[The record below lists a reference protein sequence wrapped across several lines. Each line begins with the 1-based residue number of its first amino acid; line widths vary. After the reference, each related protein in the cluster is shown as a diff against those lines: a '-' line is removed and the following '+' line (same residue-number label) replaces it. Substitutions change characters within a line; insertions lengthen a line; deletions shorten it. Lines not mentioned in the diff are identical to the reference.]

1 MGFHM
6 GYKFLSSLGLRLTGR
21 TFVTKR
27 NCTPDPQIGCCGK
40 PFIFN
45 SGHLPATFF
54 QACRYAP
61 LLSGSARCRDFSIHL
76 RVTIPGNFCPTVPF
90 HSSAELFSQRRRF
103 IEDNAVMDT
112 TCPSPSNCRKQEF
125 MSDDAVITPA
135 ASAIGRPEPGEYAP
149 YYDRY
154 ISLIS
159 GSDILG
165 TLDSQ
170 RRQMLLLLS
179 GRDESDGD
187 FRYAPG
193 KWTVKELLGH
203 VCDTERMFAYRALRI
218 SRGDTTPIEGFDQ
231 DDYVR
236 NGPFAHRPLAE
247 VIEDY
252 IAVRRATLTLFRN
265 LDDVAW
271 QRRGIANKNEVSVRA
286 IAFTVAGHEL
296 HHRRI
301 LEEKYFAKS

>member
-1 MGFHM
+1 
-6 GYKFLSSLGLRLTGR
+6 
-21 TFVTKR
+21 
-27 NCTPDPQIGCCGK
+27 
-40 PFIFN
+40 
-45 SGHLPATFF
+45 
-54 QACRYAP
+54 
-61 LLSGSARCRDFSIHL
+61 
-76 RVTIPGNFCPTVPF
+76 
-90 HSSAELFSQRRRF
+90 
-103 IEDNAVMDT
+103 
-112 TCPSPSNCRKQEF
+112 
-125 MSDDAVITPA
+125 MSEESVITPE

-154 ISLIS
+154 ISLIA

-179 GRDESDGD
+179 GRDEADGD

-193 KWTVKELLGH
+193 KWSVKELLGH
-203 VCDTERMFAYRALRI
+203 VCDTERIFAYRAFRI
-218 SRGDTTPIEGFDQ
+218 SRADTTPIEGFEQ

-252 IAVRRATLTLFRN
+252 IAVRRATLTLLRN
-265 LDDVAW
+265 LDDAAW
-271 QRRGIANKNEVSVRA
+271 KRCGTANKNEVSVRA
-286 IAFTVAGHEL
+286 IAFTAAGHEL

-301 LEEKYFAKS
+301 LEEKYFSVS